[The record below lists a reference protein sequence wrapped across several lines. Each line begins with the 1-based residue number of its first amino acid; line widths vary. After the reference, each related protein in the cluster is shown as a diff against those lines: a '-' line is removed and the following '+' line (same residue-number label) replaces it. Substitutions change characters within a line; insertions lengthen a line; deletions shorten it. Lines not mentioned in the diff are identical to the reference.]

1 MGNFKKIFIIIFIVL
16 CFLIFKNAKAAT
28 IDLTGWAWAGFP
40 EVEGGILKAGSG
52 WISFNCY
59 NTYNGVLEDHC
70 TSSNYKVTF
79 DTSSGILSGY
89 AWAGGGAD
97 AAGTPTATIGWI
109 SFADFDGDGDIDSND
124 KNIPGSPCAPNCEA
138 RLDLATF
145 QVTGWARAL
154 GFGGGW
160 DGWIKLRGFVDTN
173 QNGIKDVGEPDYGVS
188 FNTST
193 NEFEGWAWGGNDAT
207 STAVVGW
214 ISFNCKDRNVCATS
228 SYKVYLTAPLN
239 QPPSATNLQE
249 SFQYCCIQ
257 DGVGRMGMS
266 WTYNDPENTNQ
277 SAYGIWVQQF
287 IGGTWVDK
295 VYCEEIPT
303 ASPPSGG
310 IGTSAVLI
318 KLNPTAALC
327 DYPSYVGDIEYGR
340 QTRWRVK
347 VKDGDGI
354 WSDWTDWTT
363 PTTTADHAYPWIDFS
378 WTPQNPT
385 VGQVVQFYD
394 QSKCYDTA
402 GTTTCS
408 NSTGDSFFWTFQN
421 GNPLSSTSQNPTTTF
436 SSVGSNLVTLR
447 VTDSSGYWCE
457 IQKTVTSTYPLPFW
471 KEILPPIFFKI
482 RDFLASLIF
491 SISKIRLF

>member
-16 CFLIFKNAKAAT
+16 CFFIFKNAKAAT

-59 NTYNGVLEDHC
+59 NTYNGVLGDHC
-70 TSSNYKVTF
+70 TSSNYKVTL

-109 SFADFDGDGDIDSND
+109 SFADFDGDGDVDSND

-160 DGWIKLRGFVDTN
+160 DGWIKLRGFVDIN
-173 QNGIKDVGEPDYGVS
+173 QNGIKDAGEPDYGVS

-228 SYKVYLTAPLN
+228 NYKVYLTAPLN
-239 QPPSATNLQE
+239 QRPTVSSPTTTQD
-249 SFQYCCIQ
+249 CCAWGFSPQVASGLAITLH
-257 DGVGRMGMS
+257 
-266 WTYNDPENTNQ
+266 WTYSDPEGDPRTSFEIWLDDSSNFQDPKFNKVFNISSSESSQ
-277 SAYGIWVQQF
+277 SYLLNLSDDQEGDWLNRLAW
-287 IGGTWVDK
+287 GTTYYWK
-295 VYCEEIPT
+295 
-303 ASPPSGG
+303 
-310 IGTSAVLI
+310 
-318 KLNPTAALC
+318 
-327 DYPSYVGDIEYGR
+327 
-340 QTRWRVK
+340 VK
-347 VKDGDGI
+347 VKDSAGN
-354 WSDWTDWTT
+354 WSDWSPVESFNT
-363 PTTTADHAYPWIDFS
+363 PSHAYPYVNFKWD
-378 WTPQNPT
+378 PQIPT
-385 VGQVVQFYD
+385 VNQVVQFTD
-394 QSKCYDTA
+394 LSKCYNPSDNVVP
-402 GTTTCS
+402 CS
-408 NSTGDSFFWTFQN
+408 SWLWTFQN
-421 GNPLSSTSQNPTTTF
+421 GNPPSSTQQNPTTTF
-436 SSVGSNLVTLR
+436 TSVSSNLVTLK
-447 VTDSSGYWCE
+447 VTDSSNYSCE